1 VLQLLAGT
9 AGLFDDLDRPHVGPF
24 TKAMTDHFLANKPEL
39 LAEIVEK
46 KTLKDGKLRERLL
59 EEITKFKST
68 WKA

>member
-1 VLQLLAGT
+1 
-9 AGLFDDLDRPHVGPF
+9 
-24 TKAMTDHFLANKPEL
+24 MTDHFLANKPEL